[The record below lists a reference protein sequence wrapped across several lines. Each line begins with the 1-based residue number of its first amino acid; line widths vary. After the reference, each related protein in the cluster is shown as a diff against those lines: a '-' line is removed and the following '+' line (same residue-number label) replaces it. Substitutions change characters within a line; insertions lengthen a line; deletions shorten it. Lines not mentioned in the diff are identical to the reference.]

1 MRESMFEISAVI
13 HNRGGK
19 VGKILFAE
27 ESQRQLAKFFR
38 Q

>member
-19 VGKILFAE
+19 VGKIHFAE

>member
-13 HNRGGK
+13 HNRGSE
-19 VGKILFAE
+19 VGKILFAK

>member
-1 MRESMFEISAVI
+1 MRKSMLEISAVI
-13 HNRGGK
+13 HNRGSE
-19 VGKILFAE
+19 VGKILFAK